1 MEVET
6 TALRVACADLNG
18 QMRGKRL
25 PGSAA
30 ARIEFQGLRM
40 PLSTLSLDVLGHAAE
55 TGPADG
61 DGQMRVTERGP
72 VPMPWLVQ
80 PSTLIPMWMFA
91 DDGRPAPTCPRH
103 ALAAVIARWHRR
115 GWKPRAAPAIEV
127 MLVDDTGAA
136 LAPALAPDSGR
147 PLRASQAGSVAQLD
161 AFAAF
166 FDDIYDGAEAMG
178 IALDDT
184 VSGAG
189 LAQFR
194 IALAPAPAMRAA
206 DDLWLLKALIR
217 GTARA
222 HDMAACFLAKPF
234 EDQPGNGLH
243 VGYWAEGPGGNVFDN
258 GLLAGSGVMRQ
269 AVAGGLSCLPGA
281 TLLFAPHE
289 TSYARFV
296 PGSLAPTSASWG
308 YENRSCALRIPA
320 GDPAE
325 RRIEHRAAGADANP
339 YLVMAAILG
348 GGIAGIEDDL
358 APPEPVIGS
367 AYDQR
372 VLQFPMDWD
381 AAIERFSGSPRMAR
395 IFPAPLIETMSAVK
409 RQEQHQLARFSA
421 AETVMILMDAV

>member
-1 MEVET
+1 MEIET
-6 TALRVACADLNG
+6 ASLRVACADLNG

-30 ARIEFQGLRM
+30 PRIEFTGLRM
-40 PLSTLSLDVLGHAAE
+40 PLSTLSLDVLGHAALA
-55 TGPADG
+55 GPADG
-61 DGQMRVTERGP
+61 DGQMRVTDRGP

-80 PSTLIPMWMFA
+80 PSTLIPMWMFT
-91 DDGRPAPTCPRH
+91 DEGRPSPTCPRH
-103 ALAAVIARWHRR
+103 ALSKVISRWNRR
-115 GWKPRAAPAIEV
+115 GWKVKAAPSIEV
-127 MLVDDTGAA
+127 MLVDDTGAMP
-136 LAPALAPDSGR
+136 APANAPDSGR

-166 FDDIYDGAEAMG
+166 FDDLYFGAEAMG
-178 IALDDT
+178 IELDET

-194 IALAPAPAMRAA
+194 LSLAAVPAMRAA

-234 EDQPGNGLH
+234 EEQPGNGLH
-243 VGYWAEGPGGNVFDN
+243 ISYWAESPQGNIFDN
-258 GLLAGSGVMRQ
+258 GLQAGSSVMRQ

-289 TSYARFV
+289 GSYARFA
-296 PGSLAPTSASWG
+296 PDSLAPTSASWG

-325 RRIEHRAAGADANP
+325 RRIEHRAAGADTNP
-339 YLVMAAILG
+339 YLVMGAILG
-348 GGIAGIEDDL
+348 GGIAGIEDGL

-381 AAIERFSGSPRMAR
+381 GAIERFSGSPRMAR
-395 IFPAPLIETMSAVK
+395 IFPAELIETMSAVK
-409 RQEQHQLARFSA
+409 RQEQHQMAKFTA
-421 AETVMILMDAV
+421 AETVMALMDAV